1 MSIDIVNLIESNPI
15 TRLNQDYQSKLI
27 ETVKQNFSSYE
38 QQLFLASFY
47 CYLKYNSATDFVIDL
62 DNVWKWLGFSNK
74 AHSKLTLEKNFVINK
89 DYKTLLTKLS
99 EQKSTTN
106 IAPEASGAKKDTRG
120 GHNKEIIMLNVET
133 FKRFCL
139 KAGTKKADE
148 IHNYYINLEKVLQEI
163 ILEESNELKHQLEQA
178 KEEIQQ
184 TDTKLKRQK
193 VEHAQELVVQ
203 KVLERES
210 ILLKEFATIG
220 SIVYVIRVK
229 TLENGQYVIK
239 IGESRKGIAARY
251 AEHKTNYDECLLLDC
266 FLVQRS
272 KDFESFIQ
280 HHDEIRLNRVSN
292 LPGHEAELELFLIGR
307 NLSYQ
312 ALLKL
317 INHNLPYFNNRDTR
331 QLELEVEKLK
341 LLLENKETNNVN
353 PLLQELI
360 KSNQLFSSQVLA
372 RLDKLDGGN
381 KQMCEKINSSQSKVT
396 TGFNM
401 PLVTLGPRLQ
411 KVHPETLQLLK
422 VYESVNELMKEN
434 SEIKRPSINKAVQ
447 ENTIYNGFR
456 WLLVDRELDPM
467 VIHQIHP
474 TKVVRAQNL
483 GYIAK
488 LNSTKTEILNV
499 YLDRKT
505 AAVENNFQSSASL
518 DPPVKNKTIA
528 NGHFYFLY
536 EDCEED
542 LRTAFVAKN
551 NQSDPLLYKNGVGQ
565 FDSENKMTREFA
577 CKYDCIRGMPMS
589 DKTLE
594 KALTTAAPYNG
605 YVYKYLNSK
614 LKCF

>member
-15 TRLNQDYQSKLI
+15 TQMTADYQSKLI
-27 ETVKQNFSSYE
+27 ETVKQRFSSYE
-38 QQLFLASFY
+38 QQMFVASFY
-47 CYLKYNSATDFVIDL
+47 CYLNCHDNYVINL
-62 DNVWKWLGFSNK
+62 DDIWKWLGFSTKQN
-74 AHSKLTLEKNFVINK
+74 A
-89 DYKTLLTKLS
+89 KTLL
-99 EQKSTTN
+99 ERQFVVD
-106 IAPEASGAKKDTRG
+106 KDYLLIKQTATVQG
-120 GHNKEIIMLNVET
+120 GHNKETFMLNVNT
-133 FKRFCL
+133 FKKFCL

-148 IHNYYINLEKVLQEI
+148 IHDYYIKLEKVLQEI
-163 ILEESNELKHQLEQA
+163 LQQESNELKHQLEQA

-184 TDTKLKRQK
+184 ADTKLKRQK
-193 VEHAQELVVQ
+193 VEHVQEMVIQ

-251 AEHKTNYDECLLLDC
+251 AEHKANYDECLLLDC

-353 PLLQELI
+353 PLLEELI
-360 KSNQLFSSQVLA
+360 KKMDLVVT
-372 RLDKLDGGN
+372 RLDKFDGGH

-411 KVHPETLQLLK
+411 KIHPETLQLLK

-434 SEIKRPSINKAVQ
+434 SEMKRPSINKAVQ

-456 WLLVDRELDPM
+456 WLLVDRELDPT

-474 TKVVRAQNL
+474 TKIVRAQNL

-505 AAVENNFQSSASL
+505 AAVENHFQSSASL

-536 EDCEED
+536 DDCEED
-542 LRTAFVAKN
+542 LRAAFVAKN
-551 NQSDPLLYKNGVGQ
+551 KESEPLLYKNGVGQ

>member
-15 TRLNQDYQSKLI
+15 TQMTADYQSKLI
-27 ETVKQNFSSYE
+27 ETVKQRFSSYE
-38 QQLFLASFY
+38 QQMFVASFY
-47 CYLKYNSATDFVIDL
+47 CYLNCQDNYVINL
-62 DNVWKWLGFSNK
+62 DDIWKWLGFSTKQN
-74 AHSKLTLEKNFVINK
+74 A
-89 DYKTLLTKLS
+89 KTLL
-99 EQKSTTN
+99 ERQFVV
-106 IAPEASGAKKDTRG
+106 EKDYLLMKQTATVQG
-120 GHNKEIIMLNVET
+120 GHNKETFMLNVNT
-133 FKRFCL
+133 FKKFCL
-139 KAGTKKADE
+139 KSGTKKADE
-148 IHNYYINLEKVLQEI
+148 IHDYYIKLEQVLQEI
-163 ILEESNELKHQLEQA
+163 TQQESNELKHQLEQA

-193 VEHAQELVVQ
+193 VEHAQELVIQ

-210 ILLKEFATIG
+210 ILLKKFATIG
-220 SIVYVIRVK
+220 SIVYIIRVK

-251 AEHKTNYDECLLLDC
+251 AEHKANYDECLLLDC
-266 FLVQRS
+266 FLVQQS

-292 LPGHEAELELFLIGR
+292 LPGHETELELFLIGK

-312 ALLKL
+312 ALLKV
-317 INHNLPYFNNRDTR
+317 INHNLAYFNNRDTR
-331 QLELEVEKLK
+331 HLELEVEKLK
-341 LLLENKETNNVN
+341 LLLETKETNNVN
-353 PLLQELI
+353 PLLEELI

-372 RLDKLDGGN
+372 RLDKLDGGH

-411 KVHPETLQLLK
+411 KIHPETLQLLK
-422 VYESVNELMKEN
+422 VYESVNEVMKEN
-434 SEIKRPSINKAVQ
+434 SEIKRPSINKAIQ

-456 WLLVDRELDPM
+456 WLLVDRELDPT

-474 TKVVRAQNL
+474 TKIVRAQNL

-505 AAVENNFQSSASL
+505 AATENHFQSSASL

-536 EDCEED
+536 DDCEEE
-542 LRTAFVAKN
+542 LRAAFVTKN
-551 NQSDPLLYKNGVGQ
+551 NQSEPLLYKNGVGQ

-614 LKCF
+614 LKCL

>member
-1 MSIDIVNLIESNPI
+1 MSIIDIVNLIENNPI
-15 TRLNQDYQSKLI
+15 TQMTADYQSKLI
-27 ETVKQNFSSYE
+27 EAVKKKFSSYE
-38 QQLFLASFY
+38 QQLFVSSFY
-47 CYLKYNSATDFVIDL
+47 CYLNCQDNYVIDL
-62 DNVWKWLGFSNK
+62 DDIWRWLGFSTKQK
-74 AHSKLTLEKNFVINK
+74 AKDLLERQFVVDK
-89 DYKTLLTKLS
+89 DYLLMKQTATV
-99 EQKSTTN
+99 Q
-106 IAPEASGAKKDTRG
+106 G
-120 GHNKEIIMLNVET
+120 GHNKETFMLSVKT
-133 FKRFCL
+133 FKKFCL
-139 KAGTKKADE
+139 KASTKKADE
-148 IHNYYINLEKVLQEI
+148 IHDYYINLEKVLQEI

-193 VEHAQELVVQ
+193 VEHAQELVIQ

-251 AEHKTNYDECLLLDC
+251 AEHNANYDECLLLDC

-353 PLLQELI
+353 PLLEELI
-360 KSNQLFSSQVLA
+360 KKMDLVVT
-372 RLDKLDGGN
+372 RLDKLDGGH

-411 KVHPETLQLLK
+411 KIHPETLQLLK

-456 WLLVDRELDPM
+456 WLLVDRELDPT

-474 TKVVRAQNL
+474 TKIVRAQNL

-505 AAVENNFQSSASL
+505 AAVENHFQSSASL

-536 EDCEED
+536 DDCEED
-542 LRTAFVAKN
+542 LRAAFVTKN
-551 NQSDPLLYKNGVGQ
+551 NNLEPLLYKNGVGQ

-614 LKCF
+614 LKCC

>member
-1 MSIDIVNLIESNPI
+1 MSIDIVNLIENNPI
-15 TRLNQDYQSKLI
+15 TQMTADYQSKLI
-27 ETVKQNFSSYE
+27 EAVKKRFSSYE
-38 QQLFLASFY
+38 QQMFVASFY
-47 CYLKYNSATDFVIDL
+47 CYLNCQDNYVIDL
-62 DNVWKWLGFSNK
+62 DNIWRWLGFSTKQK
-74 AHSKLTLEKNFVINK
+74 AKDLLERQFTVDT
-89 DYKTLLTKLS
+89 DYLLMVSHKQTAAV
-99 EQKSTTN
+99 Q
-106 IAPEASGAKKDTRG
+106 G
-120 GHNKEIIMLNVET
+120 GHNKETFMLNVNT
-133 FKRFCL
+133 FKKFCL

-148 IHNYYINLEKVLQEI
+148 IHDYYINLEKVLQEI

-184 TDTKLKRQK
+184 SDTKLKRQK
-193 VEHAQELVVQ
+193 VEHAQELVIQ

-210 ILLKEFATIG
+210 ILLKEFAAIG
-220 SIVYVIRVK
+220 SIIYVIRVK

-251 AEHKTNYDECLLLDC
+251 AEHKANYDECLLLDC

-341 LLLENKETNNVN
+341 LLLENKESNNVN
-353 PLLQELI
+353 PLLEELI
-360 KSNQLFSSQVLA
+360 KSNQLMTTKMELVVT
-372 RLDKLDGGN
+372 RLDKLDGGH
-381 KQMCEKINSSQSKVT
+381 KQMCEKLNSSQTKVT

-411 KVHPETLQLLK
+411 KIHPETLQLLK

-456 WLLVDRELDPM
+456 WLLVDRELDPT

-542 LRTAFVAKN
+542 LRAAFVAKN
-551 NQSDPLLYKNGVGQ
+551 NQSEPLLYKNGVGQ

>member
-1 MSIDIVNLIESNPI
+1 MSIDIVNLIESNPM
-15 TRLNQDYQSKLI
+15 TQMTADYQSKLI
-27 ETVKQNFSSYE
+27 ETVKQRFSSYE
-38 QQLFLASFY
+38 QQMFVASFY
-47 CYLKYNSATDFVIDL
+47 CYLNCHDNYVINL
-62 DNVWKWLGFSNK
+62 DDIWKWLGFSTKQN
-74 AHSKLTLEKNFVINK
+74 A
-89 DYKTLLTKLS
+89 KTLL
-99 EQKSTTN
+99 ERQFVVD
-106 IAPEASGAKKDTRG
+106 KDYLLMKQTATVQG
-120 GHNKEIIMLNVET
+120 GHNKETFMLNVNT
-133 FKRFCL
+133 FKKFCL
-139 KAGTKKADE
+139 KSGTKKADE
-148 IHNYYINLEKVLQEI
+148 IHDYYIKLEKVLQEI
-163 ILEESNELKHQLEQA
+163 LQQESNELKHQLEQA

-220 SIVYVIRVK
+220 SIIYVIRVK

-251 AEHKTNYDECLLLDC
+251 AEHKANYDECLLLDC
-266 FLVQRS
+266 FLVQQS

-353 PLLQELI
+353 PLLEELI
-360 KSNQLFSSQVLA
+360 KKMDLVVT
-372 RLDKLDGGN
+372 RLDKLDGGH

-411 KVHPETLQLLK
+411 KIHPETLQLLK

-456 WLLVDRELDPM
+456 WLLVDRELDPT

-474 TKVVRAQNL
+474 TKIVRAQNL

-505 AAVENNFQSSASL
+505 AAVENHFQSSASL

-551 NQSDPLLYKNGVGQ
+551 NNLEPLLYKNGVGQ

>member
-15 TRLNQDYQSKLI
+15 TQMTADYQSKLI
-27 ETVKQNFSSYE
+27 ETVKQRFSSYE
-38 QQLFLASFY
+38 QQMFVASFY
-47 CYLKYNSATDFVIDL
+47 CYLNCQDNYVINL
-62 DNVWKWLGFSNK
+62 DDIWKWLGFSTKQN
-74 AHSKLTLEKNFVINK
+74 A
-89 DYKTLLTKLS
+89 KTLL
-99 EQKSTTN
+99 ERQFVV
-106 IAPEASGAKKDTRG
+106 EKDYLLMKQTATVQG
-120 GHNKEIIMLNVET
+120 GHNKETFMLNVNT
-133 FKRFCL
+133 FKKFCL
-139 KAGTKKADE
+139 KSGTKKADE
-148 IHNYYINLEKVLQEI
+148 IHDYYIKLEQVLQEI
-163 ILEESNELKHQLEQA
+163 TQQESNELKHQLEQA

-193 VEHAQELVVQ
+193 VEHAQELVIQ

-210 ILLKEFATIG
+210 ILLKKFATIG
-220 SIVYVIRVK
+220 SIVYIIRVK

-251 AEHKTNYDECLLLDC
+251 AEHKANYDECLLLDC
-266 FLVQRS
+266 FLVQQS

-292 LPGHEAELELFLIGR
+292 LPGHETELELFLIGK

-312 ALLKL
+312 ALLKV
-317 INHNLPYFNNRDTR
+317 INHNLAYFNNRDTR
-331 QLELEVEKLK
+331 HLELEVEKLK
-341 LLLENKETNNVN
+341 LLLETKETNNVN
-353 PLLQELI
+353 PLLEELI

-372 RLDKLDGGN
+372 RLDKLDGGH

-411 KVHPETLQLLK
+411 KIHPETLQLLK

-434 SEIKRPSINKAVQ
+434 SEIKRPSINKAIQ

-456 WLLVDRELDPM
+456 WLLVDRELDPT

-474 TKVVRAQNL
+474 TKIVRAQNL

-505 AAVENNFQSSASL
+505 AATENHFQSSASL

-536 EDCEED
+536 DDCEEE
-542 LRTAFVAKN
+542 LRAAFVTKN
-551 NQSDPLLYKNGVGQ
+551 NQSEPLLYKNGVGQ

-614 LKCF
+614 LKCL

>member
-1 MSIDIVNLIESNPI
+1 MENLNIVDLIENNPI
-15 TRLNQDYQSKLI
+15 TKLNGNYQSKMVTKI
-27 ETVKQNFSSYE
+27 KEKFTEFE
-38 QQLFLASFY
+38 QQMFVSSFY
-47 CYLKYNSATDFVIDL
+47 CFLNYNSKTDFVIDL
-62 DNVWKWLGFSNK
+62 DNVWKWLGFNQK
-74 AHSKLTLEKNFVINK
+74 VKSKSLLENHFKLNV
-89 DYKTLLTKLS
+89 DYIILLSHTGKQDL
-99 EQKSTTN
+99 E
-106 IAPEASGAKKDTRG
+106 EKKHG
-120 GHNKEIIMLNVET
+120 GSNKEIFMLNVKT
-133 FKRFCL
+133 FKLLCI
-139 KAGTKKADE
+139 KSGTKKADE
-148 IHNYYINLEKVLQEI
+148 IHEYFIKLEEILQEI
-163 ILEESNELKHQLEQA
+163 IQEESTELKLQLEQKETQLEQA

-251 AEHKTNYDECLLLDC
+251 AEHKSNYDECLLLDC
-266 FLVQRS
+266 FLVQQS

-353 PLLQELI
+353 PLLEELI
-360 KSNQLFSSQVLA
+360 KKMDLVVT
-372 RLDKLDGGN
+372 RLDKLDGGH
-381 KQMCEKINSSQSKVT
+381 KQMCEKLNSSQTKVT

-411 KVHPETLQLLK
+411 KIHPETLRLLK

-434 SEIKRPSINKAVQ
+434 SEIKRPSINKAIQ

-456 WLLVDRELDPM
+456 WLLVDRELDPT
-467 VIHQIHP
+467 VIHQINP
-474 TKVVRAQNL
+474 TKIVRAQNL

-505 AAVENNFQSSASL
+505 AAVENHFQSSASL

-551 NQSDPLLYKNGVGQ
+551 NNLEPLLYKNGVGQ

>member
-1 MSIDIVNLIESNPI
+1 M
-15 TRLNQDYQSKLI
+15 TADYQSKLI
-27 ETVKQNFSSYE
+27 EAVKKKFSSYE
-38 QQLFLASFY
+38 QQLFVSSFY
-47 CYLKYNSATDFVIDL
+47 CYLNCQDNYVIDL
-62 DNVWKWLGFSNK
+62 DDIWRWLGFSTKQK
-74 AHSKLTLEKNFVINK
+74 AKDLLERQFVVDK
-89 DYKTLLTKLS
+89 DYLLMKQTATV
-99 EQKSTTN
+99 Q
-106 IAPEASGAKKDTRG
+106 G
-120 GHNKEIIMLNVET
+120 GHNKETFMLNVNT
-133 FKRFCL
+133 FKKFCL
-139 KAGTKKADE
+139 KASTKKADE
-148 IHNYYINLEKVLQEI
+148 IHDYYINLEKVLQEI

-193 VEHAQELVVQ
+193 VEHAQELVIQ
-203 KVLERES
+203 KVLEREN

-220 SIVYVIRVK
+220 SIIYVIRVK

-251 AEHKTNYDECLLLDC
+251 AEHKANYDECLLLDC
-266 FLVQRS
+266 FLVQQS

-317 INHNLPYFNNRDTR
+317 INHNLPYFNNRETR

-353 PLLQELI
+353 PLLEELI
-360 KSNQLFSSQVLA
+360 KKMDLVVT
-372 RLDKLDGGN
+372 RLDKLDGGH
-381 KQMCEKINSSQSKVT
+381 KQMCEKLNSSQTKVT

-411 KVHPETLQLLK
+411 KIHPETLRLLK
-422 VYESVNELMKEN
+422 VYESVNELMKET

-456 WLLVDRELDPM
+456 WLLVDRELDPT
-467 VIHQIHP
+467 VIHQIHS

-505 AAVENNFQSSASL
+505 AAVENHFQSSASL

-536 EDCEED
+536 DDCEED
-542 LRTAFVAKN
+542 LRAAFVAKN
-551 NQSDPLLYKNGVGQ
+551 NNLEPLLYKNGVGQ

>member
-15 TRLNQDYQSKLI
+15 TQMTADYQSKLI
-27 ETVKQNFSSYE
+27 ETVKQRFSSYE
-38 QQLFLASFY
+38 QQMFVASFY
-47 CYLKYNSATDFVIDL
+47 CYLNCHDNYVINL
-62 DNVWKWLGFSNK
+62 DDIWKWLGFSTKQN
-74 AHSKLTLEKNFVINK
+74 A
-89 DYKTLLTKLS
+89 KTLL
-99 EQKSTTN
+99 ERQFVVD
-106 IAPEASGAKKDTRG
+106 KDYLLMKQTATVQG
-120 GHNKEIIMLNVET
+120 GHNKETFMLNVNT
-133 FKRFCL
+133 FKKFCL
-139 KAGTKKADE
+139 KSGTKKADE
-148 IHNYYINLEKVLQEI
+148 IHDYYIKLEKVLQEI
-163 ILEESNELKHQLEQA
+163 LQQESNELKHQLEQA

-220 SIVYVIRVK
+220 SIIYVIRVK

-251 AEHKTNYDECLLLDC
+251 AEHKANYDECLLLDC
-266 FLVQRS
+266 FLVQQS

-353 PLLQELI
+353 PLLEELI
-360 KSNQLFSSQVLA
+360 KKMDLVVT
-372 RLDKLDGGN
+372 RLDKLDGGH

-411 KVHPETLQLLK
+411 KIHPETLQLLK

-456 WLLVDRELDPM
+456 WLLVDRELDPT

-474 TKVVRAQNL
+474 TKIVRAQNL

-505 AAVENNFQSSASL
+505 AAVENHFQSSASL

-551 NQSDPLLYKNGVGQ
+551 NNLEPLLYKNGVGQ